1 MALQRYFGFAAF
13 RAGQE
18 EIVRRAV
25 AGRDTLALMPTGA
38 GKSLCYQLAAMLR
51 PSPTLV
57 ISPLIALMK
66 DQVDNLP
73 PAIAEQATLIN
84 STLEQGEA
92 ARRVQ
97 ALAQGQYKLLY
108 AAPERLRQRNFVA
121 ALRSVEIG
129 LVVID
134 EVHCVS
140 MWGHDFR
147 PDYMF
152 IRSALEDLGNP
163 SILGL
168 TATATPG
175 TERDIAL
182 SLGRDLD
189 VVRASVQRP
198 NLRFE
203 VEHVESEDDRQRAML
218 ERVRALPGSGII
230 YARAREKCERLAALL
245 QRSGVNALHYHAR
258 LEPAERGRV
267 QDRFLQGSA
276 RVVVATTAF
285 GMGIDKADIR
295 WVVLYNFPNSLESY
309 VQMVG
314 RAGRDGAPSTCALFA
329 GDADA
334 KSLLRFAQTDLPSIE
349 QLRAVY
355 AELKRQSIEGGV
367 EITPEELGTAA
378 GLKEDV
384 DPRVFVG
391 MLERAD
397 LARRRYDAG
406 RAMRIDLLPP
416 PPDTSRRIG
425 ELLRRYEEQAHDR
438 ARRMIA
444 FADVERCRHLQVA
457 EHFGETAQTPCAM
470 CDVCAPTAA
479 VQRQRAA
486 APPLP
491 KDLARAILDAVDSL
505 AWPVGERGLAA
516 MLSGAVDAPPS
527 AQRSDSYG
535 LLTAAR
541 PAKVK
546 RWVSQLIE
554 HGNLEHFESRDG
566 YRLLRVARRSDL
578 PQLELP
584 VLGRSERSPLTGTA
598 AGSAQDREPATER
611 EALRQVVEASPEA
624 TALYEQLRLWRLDQA
639 KANGVAAFV
648 VLTNTTLYEI
658 AIRRPASSYAL
669 GNIYGIGKQKLE
681 QWGEAILALVRSTP
695 TSTALAASAERWDE
709 AILADMPQRG
719 N

>member
-1 MALQRYFGFAAF
+1 MTPSSTPTQAPELAAALQRYFGFAAF

-38 GKSLCYQLAAMLR
+38 GKSLCYQLAAVLR
-51 PSPTLV
+51 PTPTLV
-57 ISPLIALMK
+57 ISPWIALMK

-73 PAIAEQATLIN
+73 PEIAGQATLIN
-84 STLEQGEA
+84 SSLEQGEA

-121 ALRSVEIG
+121 ALRSVQIG

-152 IRSALEDLGNP
+152 IRAALEDLGNP

-168 TATATPG
+168 TATATPT

-198 NLRFE
+198 NLRLE
-203 VEHVESEDDRQRAML
+203 VEHVEGEDDRQRAML
-218 ERVRALPGSGII
+218 ARVRALPGSGII
-230 YARAREKCERLAALL
+230 YARAREKCERLAAIL
-245 QRSGVNALHYHAR
+245 QRSGVNAVHYHAR
-258 LEPAERGRV
+258 LEPAERSRV

-295 WVVLYNFPNSLESY
+295 WVLLYNFPNSLESY

-314 RAGRDGAPSTCALFA
+314 RAGRDGETSTCVLFA
-329 GDADA
+329 GETDA
-334 KSLLRFAQTDLPSIE
+334 KSLTRFAQADLPSIE

-355 AELKRQSIEGGV
+355 AQLKRQSVEGGA
-367 EITPEELGTAA
+367 EITPEELGSAA
-378 GLKEDV
+378 GLKEDM

-391 MLERAD
+391 MLERAG
-397 LARRRYDAG
+397 LARRHYDAG
-406 RAMRIDLLPP
+406 RAMRVDLLPP
-416 PPDTSRRIG
+416 PPDTSRRISD
-425 ELLRRYEEQAHDR
+425 LLRRYEEQAHDR

-444 FADVERCRHLQVA
+444 FADVDRCRRLQVA
-457 EHFGETAQTPCAM
+457 EHFGETAQTPCGM
-470 CDVCAPTAA
+470 CDVCAPDTAA
-479 VQRQRAA
+479 QRQRTAA
-486 APPLP
+486 APLP
-491 KDLARAILDAVDSL
+491 ANLAGAILDAIHHL
-505 AWPVGERGLAA
+505 TWPLGERGLAA

-527 AQRSDSYG
+527 AQQNAAYG
-535 LLTAAR
+535 LLAAAR
-541 PAKVK
+541 PSKVK
-546 RWVSQLIE
+546 RWISQLIE

-566 YRLLRVARRSDL
+566 YRLLRVASRANPPELDL
-578 PQLELP
+578 PILARS
-584 VLGRSERSPLTGTA
+584 GRPNPTDDDAATDGPDPASAESER
-598 AGSAQDREPATER
+598 D
-611 EALRQVVEASPEA
+611 ALRGAVEASPEA
-624 TALYEQLRLWRLDQA
+624 TALFEQLRAWRTEQA
-639 KANGVAAFV
+639 KANGVSAFMI
-648 VLTNTTLYEI
+648 LPNMTLYEI

-669 GNIYGIGKQKLE
+669 GNINGIGKQKLE
-681 QWGEAILALVRSTP
+681 QWGEAILALVQEKGS
-695 TSTALAASAERWDE
+695 
-709 AILADMPQRG
+709 
-719 N
+719 

>member
-1 MALQRYFGFAAF
+1 MPSTATQTEQSPELAAALQRYFGFAAF

-73 PAIAEQATLIN
+73 PAIARQATLIN
-84 STLEQGEA
+84 SSLEQGEA
-92 ARRVQ
+92 GRRVQ

-121 ALRSVEIG
+121 ALRSAGIG

-152 IRSALEDLGNP
+152 IRAALEDLGNP
-163 SILGL
+163 SVLGL
-168 TATATPG
+168 TATATPT

-245 QRSGVNALHYHAR
+245 QRSGVNAVHYHAR
-258 LEPAERGRV
+258 LEAAERSRV

-295 WVVLYNFPNSLESY
+295 WVLLYNFPNSLESY

-314 RAGRDGAPSTCALFA
+314 RAGRDGAPGACVLFA

-334 KSLLRFAQTDLPSIE
+334 KSLTRFAQTDLPSIE

-355 AELKRQSIEGGV
+355 AQLKRQSVDGWTEV
-367 EITPEELGTAA
+367 TPEELGTAA
-378 GLKEDV
+378 GLQEDT
-384 DPRVFVG
+384 DPRVFIG
-391 MLERAD
+391 MLERAG
-397 LARRRYDAG
+397 LARRHYDAG
-406 RAMRIDLLPP
+406 RAVRVELLPP
-416 PPDTSRRIG
+416 PPDTSRRIS
-425 ELLRRYEEQAHDR
+425 ELLRRYEDQAHDR
-438 ARRMIA
+438 AQRMIA
-444 FADVERCRHLQVA
+444 FVDVERCRHLQVA
-457 EHFGETAQTPCAM
+457 EHFGETAETPCGM
-470 CDVCAPTAA
+470 CDVCTPGPAA
-479 VQRQRAA
+479 QRQRSA

-491 KDLARAILDAVDSL
+491 KDLARAILDAADGL
-505 AWPVGERGLAA
+505 TWPVGERGLAA
-516 MLSGAVDAPPS
+516 MLSGSVDAPPS
-527 AQRSDSYG
+527 AQQNAAYG
-535 LLTAAR
+535 LLAAAR
-541 PAKVK
+541 PYKVK
-546 RWVSQLIE
+546 RWISQLIE

-566 YRLLRVARRSDL
+566 YRLLRVASRAKL
-578 PQLELP
+578 PELDPP
-584 VLGRSERSPLTGTA
+584 VLARSGRPYVADADA
-598 AGSAQDREPATER
+598 AADAQDPAAAPTTER
-611 EALRQVVEASPEA
+611 ETLRRIVEASPEA
-624 TALYEQLRLWRLDQA
+624 SVLFEQLRAWRAEQA

-648 VLTNTTLYEI
+648 ILPNTTLYEI

-669 GNIYGIGKQKLE
+669 GNVSGIGKQKLE
-681 QWGEAILALVRSTP
+681 QWGEAILALLQEKGT
-695 TSTALAASAERWDE
+695 
-709 AILADMPQRG
+709 
-719 N
+719 